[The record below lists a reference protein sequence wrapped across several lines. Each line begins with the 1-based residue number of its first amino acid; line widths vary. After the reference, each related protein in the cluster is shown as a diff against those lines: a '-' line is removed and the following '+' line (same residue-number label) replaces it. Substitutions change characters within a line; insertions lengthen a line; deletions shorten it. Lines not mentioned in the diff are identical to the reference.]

1 MENLIYMAGL
11 LKVLKKYREE
21 SFSERDKGERFERL
35 MQAYLQT
42 DPLYKSQLCHVWMW
56 NEFPF
61 KDSISLV
68 DVGIDLVAQTFEGE
82 YWAIQC
88 KCYKIGTVIDKPE
101 VDSFLTTSSQAFA
114 DDKGNKTF
122 FSVRLWIDT
131 TEKGFN
137 KNAENAIKGQQIPV
151 SRIGLKDLLEA
162 ELDWEELDRG
172 KLGTIAQTKPK
183 EPKEHQIE
191 AIEAAEE
198 YYKTNDRGKL
208 IMACGTGK
216 TFTSLKIAEKLTE
229 NQGLVLFMVPSIAL
243 LGQTLR
249 AWNNDSVT
257 GIRSICVCSDA
268 DVSRDKKQNEDADGY
283 SIVDIAMPASTN
295 PEDVR
300 KQYFNIRKNFKGM
313 LVVFS
318 TYQSIECVSQ
328 AQRLIGDEFTFDLI
342 VCDEAHRTTGFTLK
356 DNEDSPFVKV
366 HSNENIKAR
375 KRLYM
380 TATPRLYSADQQS
393 KAIEREA
400 EIWSMDD
407 VATYGKEFYR
417 IGFGKAVEK
426 HLLTDY
432 KVLVLTLSESQLTP
446 HIQQALAKVDK
457 PETVEIETEDATRL
471 IGCINALSKK
481 TLLDNKLLKES
492 DPEPMHRAV
501 AFCQTIKISKKITDS
516 FNACNTAYYET
527 LTPEERSEIVSVESH
542 HVDGG
547 MSSAVRANELTWLKN
562 APDDG
567 NKCRILTNVRC
578 LSEGVDVPSLD
589 AVLFLSA
596 RNSEIDVVQSVGR
609 VMRVSEGKKY
619 GYIIIPI
626 IVPDDIKPE
635 EALKDNKRYQV
646 VWSVLN
652 ALRAHDDRFEAT
664 INKIDLNKHK
674 PNNILVG
681 GTSFG
686 GDGMG
691 SSEGGT
697 STDANFNEQLAHQLK
712 LELEAY
718 QGVIYAKMVEKVG
731 NKRYWE
737 QWASDVAKIAE
748 RHVKQINDL
757 ISTNEKANKAF
768 EQYLKGLHKNIN
780 PSVPKDTAIEMLA
793 QHIITQPVFE
803 ALFENYSFAQ
813 NNPISKAMAK
823 IIAMIN
829 EHIDEND
836 HESLERFYKSVRMR
850 AEGIDNAEAKQKIIV
865 ELYDKFFKTAFP
877 KTVEQ
882 LGIVYTP
889 TEVVDFIIHSVEH
902 VLNKEFDRSLTDE
915 NVNILDPFTGTGTF
929 ITRLLQSGII
939 KPEDLERKYTKE
951 IKANEIV
958 LLAYYIASI
967 NIENAYHDLAEK
979 QEYQA
984 FNGICLTDTFQLGED
999 ANADNLFSEMFP
1011 VNSKRVQD
1019 QKKMPIN
1026 VVIGN
1031 PPYSAKQKKA
1041 NDFAQN
1047 ENYPYL
1053 NNQIAKTYVALSET
1067 PPNKYDSYIKAFRW
1081 STDRLDK
1088 NGGLIAFITNNGWID
1103 KGSYS
1108 GFRRSIEKE
1117 FSSIYVV
1124 DLKGSIRGKSPEL
1137 SAKEGGNVFNI
1148 MTGVAITIL
1157 VKKEKTNGN
1166 DCIIKYYSVDDYLSK
1181 KQKLNEL
1188 VEKKSISSV
1197 AWRDIVP
1204 DKHGDWINLRKSNF
1218 ESYLPIEI
1226 DKKIKGKSESQKSKS
1241 FFSFNSNG
1249 VVTNRDSWACNFSR
1263 EILEDNMKR
1272 MILFYNSQVN
1282 DYKKE
1287 KEKNPNIKP
1296 SDFISQDMTKIKWVQ
1311 NTIEDLQK
1319 GIVHRFKEEDVRIT
1333 AYRPFCKEYIYFNK
1347 EMNWSRYLQ
1356 HQLYPQIDLK
1366 NISICITGNG
1376 GRKDFACV
1384 IINDIASLDYI
1395 EKGNCFPLYWY
1406 EEKEDK
1412 ITKNKTDGFNMDDA
1426 LFGEKEDSSSTYIRH
1441 DGVTDYILGR
1451 ARELYGNKV
1460 QKEDIFYY
1468 VYGFLHSPEY
1478 RETFEADLKKMLPRI
1493 PLEEISAED
1502 FWAFSKAG
1510 RNLAD
1515 LHLNYETVEP
1525 YAGVHIDVKG
1535 KHFSSITINE
1545 ESATY
1550 GLAADG
1556 SAPYGE
1562 DKLFYVKQ
1570 MKFPKKG
1577 EKSTIIYN
1585 DRITISNIPEEAYE
1599 YVVNGKS
1606 AIEWIMERYA
1616 ITTDKASGIT
1626 NNPNDWSEEHNQPRY
1641 IFDLLLR
1648 IITVSVETVK
1658 IVKGLPKVKFE

>member
-1 MENLIYMAGL
+1 MLLNGYFCLENLIYMAGL

-172 KLGTIAQTKPK
+172 KFGTIAQSKPK

-300 KQYFNIRKNFKGM
+300 KQYSNIRKNFNGM

-328 AQRLIGDEFTFDLI
+328 AQRLIGDEFTFDLV

-547 MSSAVRANELTWLKN
+547 MGSAVRANELTWLKN

-567 NKCRILTNVRC
+567 YKCRILTNVRC

-768 EQYLKGLHKNIN
+768 VQYLKGLHKNIN

-813 NNPISKAMAK
+813 NNPISKAMGK

-979 QEYQA
+979 QEYQP

-1031 PPYSAKQKKA
+1031 PPYSVGQKLA
-1041 NDFAQN
+1041 SDNAQN
-1047 ENYPYL
+1047 QSYPILDNRIEETYA
-1053 NNQIAKTYVALSET
+1053 AKTEQMKRSL
-1067 PPNKYDSYIKAFRW
+1067 YDSYIRAFRW
-1081 STDRLDK
+1081 ATDRLDK
-1088 NGGLIAFITNNGWID
+1088 TQGGIIGFVTNGAWLDGIAQDGMR
-1103 KGSYS
+1103 KCL
-1108 GFRRSIEKE
+1108 EKE
-1117 FSSIYVV
+1117 FSSIYVFN
-1124 DLKGSIRGKSPEL
+1124 LRGNQRTSGEL
-1137 SAKEGGNVFNI
+1137 SRKEGGKIFGSGSRTPI
-1148 MTGVAITIL
+1148 AITIL
-1157 VKKEKTNGN
+1157 VKKPNFNGKATIN
-1166 DCIIKYYSVDDYLSK
+1166 YHDIGDYLTREQKLAIIKDFGS
-1181 KQKLNEL
+1181 
-1188 VEKKSISSV
+1188 VEKLPMV
-1197 AWRDIVP
+1197 TLQP
-1204 DKHGDWINLRKSNF
+1204 NEHGDWISMRNDSFSNYISLDGQKRDVNSKSYFSIYSAGVITNRESWAYSSSRDVIIKNIQKSIDFYNQEKDKYVEYCRANGKTSAKNVVKVDDSQIKWDEGLYKSIERKST
-1218 ESYLPIEI
+1218 I
-1226 DKKIKGKSESQKSKS
+1226 
-1241 FFSFNSNG
+1241 FFNEN
-1249 VVTNRDSWACNFSR
+1249 D
-1263 EILEDNMKR
+1263 IL
-1272 MILFYNSQVN
+1272 
-1282 DYKKE
+1282 
-1287 KEKNPNIKP
+1287 
-1296 SDFISQDMTKIKWVQ
+1296 
-1311 NTIEDLQK
+1311 
-1319 GIVHRFKEEDVRIT
+1319 T
-1333 AYRPFCKEYIYFNK
+1333 AQYRPFFKQCIYFNSDF
-1347 EMNWSRYLQ
+1347 NWSRYLQ
-1356 HQLYPQIDLK
+1356 PLLFPNGKK
-1366 NISICITGNG
+1366 NIAICVVGGGTTKTFSPFISNTIVDRQCMGNG
-1376 GRKDFACV
+1376 Q
-1384 IINDIASLDYI
+1384 
-1395 EKGNCFPLYWY
+1395 CFPLYWY
-1406 EEKEDK
+1406 EEKDPRL
-1412 ITKNKTDGFNMDDA
+1412 TAMQLD
-1426 LFGEKEDSSSTYIRH
+1426 LFGEDKDNGEKYIRH

-1478 RETFEADLKKMLPRI
+1478 RQTFEADLKKMLPRI

-1510 RNLAD
+1510 RALAD

-1525 YAGVHIDVKG
+1525 YVGVHIDVKG
-1535 KHFSSITINE
+1535 KHFSSISINE
-1545 ESATY
+1545 ESPTY
-1550 GLAADG
+1550 GRLVADG
-1556 SAPYGE
+1556 SATYGE

-1648 IITVSVETVK
+1648 IITVSVKTME
-1658 IVKGLPKVKFE
+1658 IVKALPKVKFE

>member
-1 MENLIYMAGL
+1 M
-11 LKVLKKYREE
+11 
-21 SFSERDKGERFERL
+21 
-35 MQAYLQT
+35 
-42 DPLYKSQLCHVWMW
+42 
-56 NEFPF
+56 
-61 KDSISLV
+61 
-68 DVGIDLVAQTFEGE
+68 
-82 YWAIQC
+82 
-88 KCYKIGTVIDKPE
+88 
-101 VDSFLTTSSQAFA
+101 
-114 DDKGNKTF
+114 
-122 FSVRLWIDT
+122 
-131 TEKGFN
+131 
-137 KNAENAIKGQQIPV
+137 
-151 SRIGLKDLLEA
+151 
-162 ELDWEELDRG
+162 
-172 KLGTIAQTKPK
+172 
-183 EPKEHQIE
+183 
-191 AIEAAEE
+191 
-198 YYKTNDRGKL
+198 
-208 IMACGTGK
+208 
-216 TFTSLKIAEKLTE
+216 
-229 NQGLVLFMVPSIAL
+229 
-243 LGQTLR
+243 
-249 AWNNDSVT
+249 
-257 GIRSICVCSDA
+257 
-268 DVSRDKKQNEDADGY
+268 
-283 SIVDIAMPASTN
+283 
-295 PEDVR
+295 
-300 KQYFNIRKNFKGM
+300 
-313 LVVFS
+313 
-318 TYQSIECVSQ
+318 
-328 AQRLIGDEFTFDLI
+328 
-342 VCDEAHRTTGFTLK
+342 K

-1157 VKKEKTNGN
+1157 VKKE
-1166 DCIIKYYSVDDYLSK
+1166 D
-1181 KQKLNEL
+1181 
-1188 VEKKSISSV
+1188 
-1197 AWRDIVP
+1197 
-1204 DKHGDWINLRKSNF
+1204 RKS
-1218 ESYLPIEI
+1218 
-1226 DKKIKGKSESQKSKS
+1226 
-1241 FFSFNSNG
+1241 
-1249 VVTNRDSWACNFSR
+1249 VV
-1263 EILEDNMKR
+1263 
-1272 MILFYNSQVN
+1272 
-1282 DYKKE
+1282 
-1287 KEKNPNIKP
+1287 
-1296 SDFISQDMTKIKWVQ
+1296 
-1311 NTIEDLQK
+1311 
-1319 GIVHRFKEEDVRIT
+1319 
-1333 AYRPFCKEYIYFNK
+1333 
-1347 EMNWSRYLQ
+1347 
-1356 HQLYPQIDLK
+1356 
-1366 NISICITGNG
+1366 
-1376 GRKDFACV
+1376 
-1384 IINDIASLDYI
+1384 
-1395 EKGNCFPLYWY
+1395 
-1406 EEKEDK
+1406 
-1412 ITKNKTDGFNMDDA
+1412 
-1426 LFGEKEDSSSTYIRH
+1426 
-1441 DGVTDYILGR
+1441 
-1451 ARELYGNKV
+1451 
-1460 QKEDIFYY
+1460 
-1468 VYGFLHSPEY
+1468 
-1478 RETFEADLKKMLPRI
+1478 
-1493 PLEEISAED
+1493 
-1502 FWAFSKAG
+1502 
-1510 RNLAD
+1510 
-1515 LHLNYETVEP
+1515 
-1525 YAGVHIDVKG
+1525 
-1535 KHFSSITINE
+1535 
-1545 ESATY
+1545 
-1550 GLAADG
+1550 
-1556 SAPYGE
+1556 
-1562 DKLFYVKQ
+1562 
-1570 MKFPKKG
+1570 
-1577 EKSTIIYN
+1577 
-1585 DRITISNIPEEAYE
+1585 
-1599 YVVNGKS
+1599 
-1606 AIEWIMERYA
+1606 
-1616 ITTDKASGIT
+1616 
-1626 NNPNDWSEEHNQPRY
+1626 
-1641 IFDLLLR
+1641 
-1648 IITVSVETVK
+1648 
-1658 IVKGLPKVKFE
+1658 

>member
-1 MENLIYMAGL
+1 MAGL

-984 FNGICLTDTFQLGED
+984 FNG
-999 ANADNLFSEMFP
+999 
-1011 VNSKRVQD
+1011 
-1019 QKKMPIN
+1019 
-1026 VVIGN
+1026 
-1031 PPYSAKQKKA
+1031 
-1041 NDFAQN
+1041 
-1047 ENYPYL
+1047 
-1053 NNQIAKTYVALSET
+1053 
-1067 PPNKYDSYIKAFRW
+1067 
-1081 STDRLDK
+1081 
-1088 NGGLIAFITNNGWID
+1088 
-1103 KGSYS
+1103 
-1108 GFRRSIEKE
+1108 
-1117 FSSIYVV
+1117 
-1124 DLKGSIRGKSPEL
+1124 
-1137 SAKEGGNVFNI
+1137 
-1148 MTGVAITIL
+1148 
-1157 VKKEKTNGN
+1157 
-1166 DCIIKYYSVDDYLSK
+1166 
-1181 KQKLNEL
+1181 
-1188 VEKKSISSV
+1188 
-1197 AWRDIVP
+1197 
-1204 DKHGDWINLRKSNF
+1204 
-1218 ESYLPIEI
+1218 
-1226 DKKIKGKSESQKSKS
+1226 
-1241 FFSFNSNG
+1241 
-1249 VVTNRDSWACNFSR
+1249 
-1263 EILEDNMKR
+1263 
-1272 MILFYNSQVN
+1272 
-1282 DYKKE
+1282 
-1287 KEKNPNIKP
+1287 
-1296 SDFISQDMTKIKWVQ
+1296 
-1311 NTIEDLQK
+1311 
-1319 GIVHRFKEEDVRIT
+1319 
-1333 AYRPFCKEYIYFNK
+1333 
-1347 EMNWSRYLQ
+1347 
-1356 HQLYPQIDLK
+1356 
-1366 NISICITGNG
+1366 
-1376 GRKDFACV
+1376 
-1384 IINDIASLDYI
+1384 
-1395 EKGNCFPLYWY
+1395 
-1406 EEKEDK
+1406 
-1412 ITKNKTDGFNMDDA
+1412 
-1426 LFGEKEDSSSTYIRH
+1426 
-1441 DGVTDYILGR
+1441 
-1451 ARELYGNKV
+1451 
-1460 QKEDIFYY
+1460 
-1468 VYGFLHSPEY
+1468 
-1478 RETFEADLKKMLPRI
+1478 
-1493 PLEEISAED
+1493 
-1502 FWAFSKAG
+1502 
-1510 RNLAD
+1510 
-1515 LHLNYETVEP
+1515 
-1525 YAGVHIDVKG
+1525 
-1535 KHFSSITINE
+1535 
-1545 ESATY
+1545 
-1550 GLAADG
+1550 
-1556 SAPYGE
+1556 
-1562 DKLFYVKQ
+1562 
-1570 MKFPKKG
+1570 
-1577 EKSTIIYN
+1577 
-1585 DRITISNIPEEAYE
+1585 
-1599 YVVNGKS
+1599 
-1606 AIEWIMERYA
+1606 
-1616 ITTDKASGIT
+1616 
-1626 NNPNDWSEEHNQPRY
+1626 
-1641 IFDLLLR
+1641 
-1648 IITVSVETVK
+1648 
-1658 IVKGLPKVKFE
+1658 